1 MLTAVRNT
9 EKTMSRNRSSSF
21 VAAFALLVAF
31 TVLGCAPA
39 SDGQPPEAE
48 AAGAVE
54 QQPAPQFQLA
64 SLDGSEVALTDFEE
78 KVVLVDFWATWCG
91 PCHAQA
97 DILKSLYADF
107 DGDVQFL
114 AISLG
119 EAEETVRDFVE
130 GNPYPYPVQVDP
142 EDQLSLE
149 LGIYVLPTIM
159 VVDREGTI
167 SYLEPGVSSAEA
179 IRRALFEAGAEL
191 PAAS

>member
-1 MLTAVRNT
+1 MLTAVPKT
-9 EKTMSRNRSSSF
+9 ETTMSKKRNRSWV
-21 VAAFALLVAF
+21 VAVTLLGLCS
-31 TVLGCAPA
+31 VLGCAPA
-39 SDGQPPEAE
+39 SDLQPSDAE

-54 QQPAPQFQLA
+54 QQPAPAFQLT
-64 SLDGSEVALTDFEE
+64 SLDGGEVALSDFEE

-107 DGDVQFL
+107 NGDVQFL

-119 EAEETVRDFVE
+119 EAEETVRDFVD
-130 GNPYPYPVQVDP
+130 GNPYPYPVLVDP

-167 SYLEPGVSSAEA
+167 SYMEPGISSAEA
-179 IRRALFEAGAEL
+179 IRRALFEAGVEL